1 LIFKNPLP
9 TKTMTKEPEICW
21 LKDRYGL
28 LDENSQATARS
39 LLSAERDN
47 GSTAHPLAAD
57 PLNLESWG
65 NAATIEPEANRNA
78 PLVIITSDEGPFLQ
92 TRRCYLAERS
102 IADRIRALST
112 DAPVAIDEEVIQSSF
127 GHPEAGDLQVEAART
142 ALRSKV
148 TIITGGPGTGKT
160 FTLARIL
167 TLLLSVGSGI
177 SEEKIALAAPTGKA
191 ADRMKGAIEAS
202 LQGIDETIDSKLRK
216 VARRSMTLHKLMGA
230 HPVTGECRHSKDNP
244 LPWKLLIIDEC
255 SMVDVHLWK
264 ALLESLQEGTR
275 LILLGDPKQLQSVGQ
290 GNVFADLAAHA
301 DGENS
306 LLHGRKVHLTRSIRF
321 AECPGI
327 SALAESMQIDGAEG
341 AGEAERLLLTSNDPA
356 GDLLWINV
364 GEKPLD
370 YSRFPSSLRDALI
383 AVADAETPESALDA
397 LQQICIL
404 TPHRNSFVGAE
415 TLSRNITTALAGR
428 KDRPRPLLPP
438 NEPVII
444 NRNDPE
450 TGLRNGAVGVICADA
465 EGKRRA
471 WFRKG
476 NEETESYPLGALP
489 DHSPAWAITIHRS
502 QGSEYDQVFVI
513 LPAKKSVMATRELL
527 YTAITRAK
535 QKVLIAGSMEAVKQA
550 VITPS
555 DRVTLLREALDRIF

>member
-1 LIFKNPLP
+1 
-9 TKTMTKEPEICW
+9 MTKETEICW

-28 LDENSQATARS
+28 LDENRQRAAAS
-39 LLSAERDN
+39 LLSAEREA
-47 GSTAHPLAAD
+47 GSTACELPAELLPMDAWA
-57 PLNLESWG
+57 
-65 NAATIEPEANRNA
+65 NAATLEPEANSNA
-78 PLVIITSDEGPFLQ
+78 PLVIFNSDEGSFLQ
-92 TRRCYLAERS
+92 TRRCYLAECS
-102 IADRIRALST
+102 IADRIRILST
-112 DAPVAIDEEVIQSSF
+112 DAPIAIDDEVIRSSF
-127 GHPEAGDLQVEAART
+127 GNPAEDDLQVEAART

-167 TLLLSVGSGI
+167 TLLLSEGSGI

-191 ADRMKGAIEAS
+191 ADRMKVAIEAS
-202 LQGIDETIDSKLRK
+202 LQGLDETIGSKLRK

-244 LPWKLLIIDEC
+244 LPWKLLIIDES

-264 ALLESLQEGTR
+264 SLLESLRDDTR

-301 DGENS
+301 DSENS

-327 SALAESMQIDGAEG
+327 SALAESMQNDGVEGAE
-341 AGEAERLLLTSNDPA
+341 EAERLLLTSNDPA
-356 GDLLWINV
+356 GDLLWIDV

-370 YSRFPSSLRDALI
+370 YSRFPASLREALI
-383 AVADAETPESALDA
+383 DVADAGTPESALDA
-397 LQQICIL
+397 LQRICIL

-415 TLSRNITTALAGR
+415 TLSRNITAALAGR
-428 KDRPRPLLPP
+428 KDRPRNLLPP
-438 NEPVII
+438 NEPIII

-465 EGKRRA
+465 EGQRRA

-476 NEETESYPLGALP
+476 NEEPESYSLGSLP

-502 QGSEYDQVFVI
+502 QGSEYDQVLVI

-535 QKVLIAGSMEAVKQA
+535 RKVLIAGSMEAVKQA

-555 DRVTLLREALDRIF
+555 ERTTLLKGALDRVI

>member
-1 LIFKNPLP
+1 M
-9 TKTMTKEPEICW
+9 TMTKEPEICW

-28 LDENSQATARS
+28 LDENSQAAARS
-39 LLSAERDN
+39 LLSAERET
-47 GSTAHPLAAD
+47 GSTAHPLPAD
-57 PLNLESWG
+57 PLNLEAWG

-78 PLVIITSDEGPFLQ
+78 PLVIINSDEGLFLQ

-102 IADRIRALST
+102 IADRIRSLST
-112 DAPVAIDEEVIQSSF
+112 DAPITISEETIRSSF
-127 GHPEAGDLQVEAART
+127 GNPGEGDLQVEAART

-167 TLLLSVGSGI
+167 TLLLSDGSGI

-202 LQGIDETIDSKLRK
+202 LQGIDDTMDSKLRK

-230 HPVTGECRHSKDNP
+230 HPVTGECRHREDNP

-255 SMVDVHLWK
+255 SMVDIHLWK

-301 DGENS
+301 NGENS
-306 LLHGRKVHLTRSIRF
+306 VLHGRKVHLTRSIRF

-327 SALAESMQIDGAEG
+327 SALAESMQIDGVEGSKGAE
-341 AGEAERLLLTSNDPA
+341 EAERLLLTSNDPA
-356 GDLLWINV
+356 GDLLWIDV

-383 AVADAETPESALDA
+383 AVADAETPGSALDA
-397 LQQICIL
+397 LQRICIL

-415 TLSRNITTALAGR
+415 TLSRNITDALAGR
-428 KDRPRPLLPP
+428 KDRPRQLLPP

-465 EGKRRA
+465 QGQRRA

-476 NEETESYPLGALP
+476 NEEPESYPLGALP

-535 QKVLIAGSMEAVKQA
+535 RKVLIAGSMEAVKQA

-555 DRVTLLREALDRIF
+555 ERITLLKASLDRFV

>member
-1 LIFKNPLP
+1 
-9 TKTMTKEPEICW
+9 MTKEPEICW

-28 LDENSQATARS
+28 HEENRQTAARS
-39 LLSAERDN
+39 LLSAEREE
-47 GSTAHPLAAD
+47 GSTASLLPAEL
-57 PLNLESWG
+57 LQLEAWE

-78 PLVIITSDEGPFLQ
+78 PLVIITSDERPFLQ
-92 TRRCYLAERS
+92 TRRCYLAERC
-102 IADRIRALST
+102 IADRIRALAT

-167 TLLLSVGSGI
+167 TLLLSDVSGI
-177 SEEKIALAAPTGKA
+177 NEEKIALAAPTGKA

-202 LQGIDETIDSKLRK
+202 IQGIDETIDSKLRN

-230 HPVTGECRHSKDNP
+230 HPVTGDCRYSKDNP

-264 ALLESLQEGTR
+264 ALLESLREGTR

-301 DGENS
+301 DGKNS
-306 LLHGRKVHLTRSIRF
+306 LLHSRKVHLTRSIRF

-327 SALAESMQIDGAEG
+327 SALAESMQIEGAEG

-356 GDLLWINV
+356 GDLLWIDV

-370 YSRFPSSLRDALI
+370 YNRFPSSLRDALI
-383 AVADAETPESALDA
+383 AVADAETPGLALDA
-397 LQQICIL
+397 LQRICIL

-415 TLSRNITTALAGR
+415 TLSRNITAALAVR

-450 TGLRNGAVGVICADA
+450 TGLRNGAVGVICTDA
-465 EGKRRA
+465 EGQRRA

-476 NEETESYPLGALP
+476 NEDSVSYPLGALP

-550 VITPS
+550 VSTPTN
-555 DRVTLLREALDRIF
+555 RVTLLREALDKVF